1 MKTNKAYNGD
11 CLEIMKN
18 IPDKSI
24 DLIVCDLPFGST
36 ANNWDIIIPFEP
48 LWEQYKRIMKKETP
62 IIL

>member
-36 ANNWDIIIPFEP
+36 ANNWDIIIP
-48 LWEQYKRIMKKETP
+48 LNLYGNNIKES
-62 IIL
+62 

>member
-1 MKTNKAYNGD
+1 MKTNKSYNGD